1 MTENRVGD
9 KRPPHRGGGG
19 SRPGLAGAAL
29 NHLVEVA
36 GIEPASADPTHTGD
50 YMHSLPSG

>member
-9 KRPPHRGGGG
+9 GRAHRWGEEKPPR
-19 SRPGLAGAAL
+19 LAGAAL

-36 GIEPASADPTHTGD
+36 GIEPASADPTHTGY
-50 YMHSLPSG
+50 YMHSLPSS